1 MNIADDDIVDP
12 SLYSDEQALHAMLTH
27 LRQNEPVRWTQPRNY
42 RPFWTLTKHADV
54 MDVERRG
61 DQFIASPRNRLQTIE
76 EEQRV
81 MAKTGG
87 KPLMRTLP
95 TMDDPDH
102 RAYRSVTR
110 TWFQPSSLR
119 KLEPQLASLA
129 REYVDRLEAA
139 EGSID
144 FVKQIS
150 VWIPLRVIM
159 MILGI
164 PASDGELMHRL
175 TGQLFSPH
183 DPDTARAT
191 DGHAIAEAGAEFFRY
206 FGDLLKERRA
216 NPREDLAS
224 VIANAT
230 VNGEAIDPHV
240 AMSYCVSITAAGHET
255 TAGAVAG
262 GLHALISH
270 PDQYRKLREQPQ
282 KVGLAVE
289 EILRYVSP
297 VRSFIRVAVNDCELR
312 GQRIKAGDSLL
323 MLYPSAN
330 RDEEVFE
337 NSQQFR
343 VDRETNP
350 HIAFGH
356 GAHVCLG
363 LLLARMEMTHFFR
376 EFVSRVDQAEFAGST
391 SWVKN
396 NFLGGPKSMPVHC
409 RFGRGATGASL

>member
-1 MNIADDDIVDP
+1 
-12 SLYSDEQALHAMLTH
+12 MLTH
-27 LRQNEPVRWTQPRNY
+27 LRQNDPVRWTQPVNY
-42 RPFWTLTKHADV
+42 RPFWAVTKHADV
-54 MDVERRG
+54 MDIERRG

-95 TMDDPDH
+95 TMDDPEH
-102 RAYRSVTR
+102 RAYRGVTR
-110 TWFQPSSLR
+110 SWFQPGSLR
-119 KLEPQLASLA
+119 KLEPQLAALA
-129 REYVDRLEAA
+129 REYVDVLQAA
-139 EGSID
+139 DGPID
-144 FVKQIS
+144 FVKQVS

-206 FGDLLKERRA
+206 FGALLEERRA
-216 NPREDLAS
+216 QPRDDLAS

-230 VNGEAIDPHV
+230 VNGEPIDPHI

-255 TAGAVAG
+255 TAGAIAG
-262 GLHALISH
+262 GLQALIAN
-270 PDQYRKLREQPQ
+270 PDQFRKLVEQPQ
-282 KVGLAVE
+282 MLSLAVE
-289 EILRYVSP
+289 EMLRYVSP
-297 VRSFIRVAVNDCELR
+297 VRSFIRVAVNDCEIR
-312 GQRIKAGDSLL
+312 GKRIKAGDSLL

-330 RDEEVFE
+330 RDEEVFRAPHE
-337 NSQQFR
+337 FQ
-343 VDRETNP
+343 VDRDPNP

-363 LLLARMEMTHFFR
+363 LLLARLEMMHFFR
-376 EFVSRVDQAEFAGST
+376 ELVTRVEQIELAGTT

-396 NFLGGPKSMPVHC
+396 NFLGGPKSMPVRC
-409 RFGRGATGASL
+409 RIRPATSNAGV

>member
-12 SLYSDEQALHAMLTH
+12 GLYSDETALHRMLTH
-27 LRQNEPVRWTQPRNY
+27 LRQNDPVRWTQPTNY
-42 RPFWTLTKHADV
+42 RPFWALTKHADV

-81 MAKTGG
+81 FAKTGG

-102 RAYRSVTR
+102 RAYRGVTR
-110 TWFQPSSLR
+110 SWFQPASLR
-119 KLEPQLASLA
+119 KLEPQLASIA
-129 REYVDRLEAA
+129 SEYVDLLRDA
-139 EGSID
+139 GSSVD
-144 FVKQIS
+144 FVKQVS
-150 VWIPLRVIM
+150 VWVPLRVIM
-159 MILGI
+159 LILGI

-206 FGDLLKERRA
+206 FGDLLKERRSQ
-216 NPREDLAS
+216 PRDDLAS

-230 VNGEAIDPHV
+230 IDGVPIDPHI

-255 TAGAVAG
+255 TAGAIAG
-262 GLHALISH
+262 GVHALTSH
-270 PDQYRKLREQPQ
+270 PDQYGKLRAQPQ
-282 KVGLAVE
+282 KLGLAVE

-297 VRSFIRVAVNDCELR
+297 VRSFIRVAVNDCEVR
-312 GQRIKAGDSLL
+312 GRNIKAGESLL

-337 NSQQFR
+337 NSQEFR
-343 VDRETNP
+343 VDREAKP

-376 EFVSRVDQAEFAGST
+376 AFVSRVESTEFAGNT
-391 SWVKN
+391 TWVKN
-396 NFLGGPKSMPVHC
+396 NFLGGPKSMPVRC
-409 RFGRGATGASL
+409 RFERAPLAANA

>member
-191 DGHAIAEAGAEFFRY
+191 
-206 FGDLLKERRA
+206 ERR
-216 NPREDLAS
+216 
-224 VIANAT
+224 
-230 VNGEAIDPHV
+230 
-240 AMSYCVSITAAGHET
+240 
-255 TAGAVAG
+255 
-262 GLHALISH
+262 
-270 PDQYRKLREQPQ
+270 
-282 KVGLAVE
+282 
-289 EILRYVSP
+289 
-297 VRSFIRVAVNDCELR
+297 
-312 GQRIKAGDSLL
+312 
-323 MLYPSAN
+323 
-330 RDEEVFE
+330 
-337 NSQQFR
+337 
-343 VDRETNP
+343 
-350 HIAFGH
+350 
-356 GAHVCLG
+356 
-363 LLLARMEMTHFFR
+363 
-376 EFVSRVDQAEFAGST
+376 
-391 SWVKN
+391 
-396 NFLGGPKSMPVHC
+396 
-409 RFGRGATGASL
+409 